1 MRRQI
6 YLAVLIS
13 LISSVSALG
22 QYDPPPAYYSTATGT
37 GATLKAQLNDII
49 DNHTV
54 ISYSNRAAAIRIL
67 DEDPANTLN
76 LILVYSGYSVLKT
89 SFPAGGN
96 DTEHCWPNS
105 YGLDDLMPAYSDLF
119 NLRPC
124 NSSVNGS
131 RGNKYYDDVGGATP
145 AHAQAPECRADS
157 TRWEPRLVEKGDLA
171 RGAFYLDTRYANDP
185 TDGFPRDLTLTDTV
199 ATITS
204 ADNNF
209 GKLTTLIAW
218 HYADPVSTTEKKRNH
233 KIYTDYQQNR
243 NPYVDRP
250 EFVWAVYGSGPNDS
264 RLYVGGV
271 EPGDGVS
278 SATVDFGSL
287 IIGAALPSPQSVTL
301 NKSGTTPT
309 TYDVVVS
316 GDALSSSAGTGIT
329 FVGGAQVLPIS
340 AGLVAVSPV
349 GPNSGSITINN
360 TDLTS
365 AGAGQGNVDGDDTIN
380 VTANVLDHSNASFDS
395 VGDQDSLTIDFGTVA
410 QGGVLTQGFSIHNL
424 LATVGYTARLD
435 IDSIMPSGDAAV
447 LSIDVTPTNNISA
460 GSSNAYLASFDTSN
474 GGTYSATYT
483 LVVSDENLPG
493 ESVGTNLVLTLQGSV
508 TACNAADANCDAAVN
523 LLDID
528 GFVNALL
535 GGVPCSPC
543 AANLNSDGGV
553 DGLDV
558 QLFLNQIAP

>member
-6 YLAVLIS
+6 SLAVLIA
-13 LISSVSALG
+13 LIGSVSALG

-37 GATLKAQLNDII
+37 GATLKAQLNEII
-49 DNHTV
+49 DNHT
-54 ISYSNRAAAIRIL
+54 IITYGNRAPAIRIL
-67 DEDPANTLN
+67 DEDPTNSLN
-76 LILVYSGYSVLKT
+76 LILVYSGYSVLKS

-185 TDGFPRDLTLTDTV
+185 TDGFPRDLTLTDNV

-209 GKLTTLIAW
+209 GRLTTLIAW

-233 KIYTDYQQNR
+233 KIYTDYQHNR
-243 NPYVDRP
+243 NPYVDHP
-250 EFVWAVYGSGPNDS
+250 EFLWAVYGSGPNDS

-278 SATVDFGSL
+278 SSVVDFGNL
-287 IIGAALPSPQSVTL
+287 IIGASLPTPQSVTL

-309 TYDVVVS
+309 TFDVLVS
-316 GDALSSSAGTGIT
+316 GDASSTSVGTGKT
-329 FVGGAQVLPIS
+329 FVGGSQTTPIS
-340 AGLVAVSPV
+340 AGLAVASPV
-349 GPNSGSITINN
+349 GLKSGVITINN

-365 AGAGQGNVDGDDTIN
+365 AGAGQGNDDGDDTIS
-380 VTANVLDHSNASFDS
+380 VTASVLDHSNASFDS
-395 VGDQDSLTIDFGTVA
+395 VGDQNSLTIDFGTVA
-410 QGGVLTQGFSIHNL
+410 QGGVLTQGFSIYNL
-424 LATVGYTARLD
+424 LATVGFTARLD
-435 IDSIMPSGDAAV
+435 IDTITPSGDAAV
-447 LSIDVTPTNNISA
+447 LTIDAIPTSNIPA
-460 GSSNAYLASFDTSN
+460 GAGNAYLASFDTST
-474 GGTYSATYT
+474 GGTFSATYT
-483 LVVSDENLPG
+483 LVVSDANLPG
-493 ESVGTNLVLTLQGSV
+493 ESVGTSLTLTLQGNV
-508 TACNAADANCDAAVN
+508 TACIAADANCDAAIN

-528 GFVNALL
+528 DFVNALL

-558 QLFLNQIAP
+558 QLFLNQISP